1 MAAPQRS
8 RTICVLGGTGFV
20 GRHLA
25 AELVRRGHTVR
36 VPTRNR
42 QRHRAMLV
50 LPGVELVQTDVHAAG
65 ALTRLLDGCDAAVN
79 LVGILNERGHDG
91 SGFHHAHVELVEKLL
106 NACHET
112 GVPRLIQM
120 SALKANAERGP
131 SHYLRTKGQAEK
143 VIRTLAGGE
152 IRYTIFRPS
161 TIFGRDDS
169 FINRFARLLK
179 LAPIL
184 PLPQADARFAPVYVG
199 DVVGALARALEDSST
214 YDKTYELC
222 GPEIYSL
229 GEIVAYVR
237 GQLGLRR
244 WVIGM
249 PKPLGRIQAAVADY
263 LVPGK
268 PFSIDNFKSLTVA
281 SVCTDNGLK
290 ALGIEPTPMSSIVP
304 EFLGGKPTRGDVLRR
319 TSRR

>member
-1 MAAPQRS
+1 MAVPHRTP
-8 RTICVLGGTGFV
+8 TICVLGGTGFV

-25 AELVRRGHTVR
+25 AELVRRGYHVR

-42 QRHRAMLV
+42 QRNRHMIV
-50 LPGVELVQTDVHAAG
+50 LPGVELEQADVHADG
-65 ALTRLLDGCDAAVN
+65 VLGDLLFGCDAAVN

-91 SGFHHAHVELVEKLL
+91 SGFRKAHVELTEKLL
-106 NACHET
+106 QACQDT
-112 GVPRLIQM
+112 GVTRLIQL

-143 VIRTLAGGE
+143 LIRSLAGGE
-152 IRYTIFRPS
+152 LHYTIFRPS

-179 LAPIL
+179 LAPVL
-184 PLPQADARFAPVYVG
+184 PLPQADARFAPVHVG
-199 DVVGALARALEDSST
+199 DVVAAITRALEDSAT
-214 YDKTYELC
+214 HDRVYELC

-229 GEIVAYVR
+229 AEIVDYIKR
-237 GQLGLRR
+237 LKGLRR
-244 WVIGM
+244 WVVPI
-249 PKPLGRIQAAVADY
+249 PKPLGRIQATVADY

-268 PFSIDNFKSLTVA
+268 PFSIDNFNSLTVA

-290 ALGIEPTPMSSIVP
+290 TLGIEPTPMSSIVP
-304 EFLGGKPTRGDVLRR
+304 AMLSDGPTRAEALRR
-319 TSRR
+319 LPRR